1 MVRFSEVPSY
11 VWIIVFIGIM
21 LGMGGLILITFQEQA
36 ADTAGLNNVT
46 AVNMINDTLQSL
58 TTFTDWLPLIIV
70 IVIVSILLGLL
81 IGSLA
86 FGGKR

>member
-1 MVRFSEVPSY
+1 MVKFSEVPSY

-21 LGMGGLILITFQEQA
+21 LGMGGLILITFMAQA
-36 ADTAGLNNVT
+36 ATQAGLNNVT

-70 IVIVSILLGLL
+70 IVIVSILLTLL

-86 FGGKR
+86 FGGRR